1 MEDSKDVYSLREE
14 GKENRNWGKN
24 YGDGEEVI
32 NECVIAE
39 VKAIEFDGKLDMSEL
54 QEASRATLIWQLF
67 PR

>member
-1 MEDSKDVYSLREE
+1 MEDSKDVYSLRKE

-32 NECVIAE
+32 NERVIAE

-54 QEASRATLIWQLF
+54 QEASRATLI
-67 PR
+67 